1 MPRIEPGALLACALT
16 VLLTQ
21 GLACS
26 GPQPSPTASPVAH
39 PTEPTAAPSPGL
51 VESVAAA
58 SAQPVS
64 TPAPVRPAAHAHNDQ
79 TTPEYFVGRLGDP
92 AQRPMAVRRLTQ
104 FFEDAMTRADK
115 DRADEKVKALLDLVV
130 PPLTDLYVNSAD
142 TDKQT
147 ALEMIRLLADTHDL
161 RAKPAW
167 IKAIA
172 QYQPNE
178 PAAPLGYVARAIVAS
193 GVKDPGV
200 DEALIRTFVR
210 FEAGSR
216 QGSLVYV
223 EFKKALTAVSS
234 PTWESVLI
242 ARLARPMGKLTTKD
256 RGNDKKIADY
266 RNEQF
271 WQVTA
276 AEILGNLRAKAA
288 ARPLLLA
295 VLDPHKADVA
305 ATAIVALVKIG
316 PDAMPLLVRALRG
329 ADADIESRAR
339 KSEGDATK
347 GRAQVAR
354 TAALVIGTLGRRDG
368 VAPLL
373 RELNRP
379 GYDAITRAVLARE
392 LTKCPAT
399 PASLQMVVKVFEGT
413 SSSVIIPPGHEAKY
427 VLGESLAS
435 FHDPSIVPRM
445 IRHLDGLSADPEAEG
460 ARTSAIAT
468 LIKVMRRNQV
478 SQVEGALHRWAPTSN
493 EMRLEKKAFARSKD
507 VVLACRED
515 VSCYLT
521 KVASPQAQEKREQFI
536 GIKAAYMIG
545 VLGNAHTRAEILKRL
560 PSISNA
566 AIRFTLGMTLDHLTP
581 DGDAATERGLEAILE
596 ENRRS
601 GDRHR
606 IMGDAPLRQV
616 LFRMKARRR

>member
-26 GPQPSPTASPVAH
+26 GPQSSPAAAPVAH
-39 PTEPTAAPSPGL
+39 PTEPTAAPSPEL

-58 SAQPVS
+58 SAQPGS
-64 TPAPVRPAAHAHNDQ
+64 TPAPVRPAAHAHIDQ
-79 TTPEYFVGRLGDP
+79 TKPEYFVGRLGDP
-92 AQRPMAVRRLTQ
+92 TQRPMAVRRLTQ
-104 FFEDAMTRADK
+104 FFEDAMTRANK
-115 DRADEKVKALLDLVV
+115 DRADEKVKALFDLIV
-130 PPLTDLYVNSAD
+130 PPLTDLYTNGVG

-147 ALEMIRLLADTHDL
+147 ELGVIRLLADTHDL
-161 RAKPAW
+161 RAMPAW

-172 QYQPNE
+172 QYQPTE
-178 PAAPLGYVARAIVAS
+178 SASALTYVARAIVDS

-216 QGSLVYV
+216 QGSLSFVT
-223 EFKKALTAVSS
+223 FKEALTTVSS

-242 ARLARPMGKLTTKD
+242 ERLGRPMGKLMPGD
-256 RGNDKKIADY
+256 RSNDKKIADY

-288 ARPLLLA
+288 VRPLFLVA
-295 VLDPHKADVA
+295 LDPNKADVA
-305 ATAIVALVKIG
+305 ATAIIALVKSG
-316 PDAMPLLVRALRG
+316 PDAMPPLVRALKG

-339 KSEGDATK
+339 KSEGDAKK

-368 VAPLL
+368 VPPLL
-373 RELNRP
+373 QELNRP

-399 PASLQMVVKVFEGT
+399 PASLQKVLQVFEGT
-413 SSSVIIPPGHEAKY
+413 SSSVIIPPGHVAKDI
-427 VLGESLAS
+427 LGETLAN
-435 FHDPSIVPRM
+435 FHDPSIVPRL
-445 IRHLDGLSADPEAEG
+445 IRHVDGLPATEEDEG
-460 ARTSAIAT
+460 ARAGALAT
-468 LIKVMRRNQV
+468 LFKIMRRDQV
-478 SQVEGALHRWAPTSN
+478 SQVEGALRRWAPTSN
-493 EMRLEKKAFARSKD
+493 EMRLEKEAFAQAKD
-507 VVLACRED
+507 VVLTCRED

-521 KVASPQAQEKREQFI
+521 KVASPDAQVRRDQFI
-536 GIKAAYMIG
+536 GIKAAFMIG
-545 VLGNAHTRAEILKRL
+545 VLGNAHTRAELLKRL

-601 GDRHR
+601 GDRNR
-606 IMGDAPLRQV
+606 IMGDAPLRQI
-616 LFRMKARRR
+616 LFRLKARR